1 MVAEH
6 DGVELH
12 VTKWYDNKAGF
23 LQRGL
28 FLGSDS
34 DVLLMIEVYFKIFS
48 GGGGG
53 GRAKPINT
61 LRNTTKALLQCG

>member
-1 MVAEH
+1 MRKH
-6 DGVELH
+6 LTRGLH
-12 VTKWYDNKAGF
+12 YFCRSCGF

-53 GRAKPINT
+53 RVKRINT